1 MGSLDYIKLTKEKYN
16 EISDLKELKEYR
28 CKNCKATIHQGYYE
42 VTCDNHMG
50 EKPLKPKMVPEKSKK
65 DIIKE
70 LDTNGNGRITK
81 KEIKDFLKKDDK

>member
-1 MGSLDYIKLTKEKYN
+1 MKFT
-16 EISDLKELKEYR
+16 DLKELKEYR
-28 CKNCKATIHQGYYE
+28 CKKCAKRLIHQGYYE
-42 VTCDNHMG
+42 VTCDDHIG